1 MSDPSSETGADVYDV
16 VIVGAG
22 PAGLTAAIYASRGRL
37 KTAVLERNM
46 AGGQIALTDLVENYP
61 GFPEGISGFDLSQKM
76 KEQAEKFG
84 AEMREIEG
92 VAELRT
98 DAEGCYVVVT
108 DREEIHTRAV
118 ILAPGV
124 EPRRSGIPGEAEFI
138 GRGVSW
144 CATCDG
150 ALYRGKTVA
159 VIGGGDAAVEEG
171 LFLTKFAE
179 KVYLVHRRDELR
191 AAPIA
196 QERAFANP
204 KFEFVWDSIPKQI
217 DGTEMVEAL
226 EVENVKTGEG
236 RSLPVNG
243 VFMYIGQIPNTDWLK
258 GTVELDEYGYIVTDE
273 LLRTELPGVFA
284 CGDARANPLKQIAM
298 AVGEGA
304 LAAVQAGRYLDELES
319 APGTTAAAGESAA
332 AAAHAQR
339 SRHAT
344 LTNARRRATLMRA
357 GSQRLTGGCR
367 WTLSHRT
374 TSRPRSSR
382 RPARSWS
389 TSGPSGAA
397 PAA

>member
-1 MSDPSSETGADVYDV
+1 MPEPTSESGGDLYDV

-22 PAGLTAAIYASRGRL
+22 PAGLTAGIYTSRGRL
-37 KTAVLERNM
+37 KAACLERNM

-84 AEMREIEG
+84 VEMREIEG
-92 VAELRT
+92 VSELRT
-98 DAEGCYVVVT
+98 DPEGCHVVVT
-108 DREEIHTRAV
+108 DRGEIRTRTV

-150 ALYRGKTVA
+150 ALYRGRTVA
-159 VIGGGDAAVEEG
+159 VIGGGDSAVEEG
-171 LFLTKFAE
+171 MFLTKFAD

-191 AAPIA
+191 AAEIA

-204 KFEFVWDSIPKQI
+204 KFEFVWDSVPKRI
-217 DGTEMVEAL
+217 DGADMVEAL

-236 RSLPVNG
+236 RTLPVNG
-243 VFMYIGQIPNTDWLK
+243 VFMYIGQLPNTAWLK
-258 GTVELDEYGYIVTDE
+258 GAVELDEYGYIVTDG
-273 LLRTELPGVFA
+273 LMRTSLPGVFA

-304 LAAVQAGRYLDELES
+304 LAAVQAERYLDALES
-319 APGTTAAAGESAA
+319 SPGMKSVAGDGAAAAGT
-332 AAAHAQR
+332 QR
-339 SRHAT
+339 
-344 LTNARRRATLMRA
+344 
-357 GSQRLTGGCR
+357 
-367 WTLSHRT
+367 
-374 TSRPRSSR
+374 
-382 RPARSWS
+382 
-389 TSGPSGAA
+389 
-397 PAA
+397 

>member
-1 MSDPSSETGADVYDV
+1 MSEPSNETGGGLYDV

-22 PAGLTAAIYASRGRL
+22 PAGLTAGIYASRGRL

-92 VAELRT
+92 VAELRR
-98 DAEGCYVVVT
+98 DPEGHYVVVT
-108 DREEIHTRAV
+108 DREEIAARTV

-150 ALYRGKTVA
+150 ALYRDKTVA
-159 VIGGGDAAVEEG
+159 VIGGGDSAVEEG
-171 LFLTKFAE
+171 MFLTKFAQ

-217 DGTEMVEAL
+217 DGKEMVEAL
-226 EVENVKTGEG
+226 EVENVKSGEG
-236 RSLPVNG
+236 RTLPVNG
-243 VFMYIGQIPNTDWLK
+243 VFMYIGQIPNTAWLK
-258 GTVELDEYGYIVTDE
+258 DTLALDEYGYIVTDD
-273 LLRTELPGVFA
+273 LLRTEFPGVFA

-304 LAAVQAGRYLDELES
+304 LAAVQAERYLDELES
-319 APGTTAAAGESAA
+319 TPGTKDAAGDGAAA
-332 AAAHAQR
+332 Q
-339 SRHAT
+339 T
-344 LTNARRRATLMRA
+344 P
-357 GSQRLTGGCR
+357 
-367 WTLSHRT
+367 HR
-374 TSRPRSSR
+374 
-382 RPARSWS
+382 
-389 TSGPSGAA
+389 
-397 PAA
+397 

>member
-1 MSDPSSETGADVYDV
+1 MTEPTSETGADMLDV

-22 PAGLTAAIYASRGRL
+22 PAGLTAGIYCSRGRL
-37 KTAVLERNM
+37 KTAILERNM
-46 AGGQIALTDLVENYP
+46 AGGQIAMTELVENYP
-61 GFPEGISGFDLSQKM
+61 GFPEGVSGFDLATKM
-76 KEQAEKFG
+76 KDQAVQFG
-84 AEMREIEG
+84 ADLREIES
-92 VAELRT
+92 VSALLPQPN
-98 DAEGCYVVVT
+98 GCYVIVT
-108 DREEIHTRAV
+108 DRGEIKTRSV

-159 VIGGGDAAVEEG
+159 VIGGGDSAVEEG

-204 KFEFVWDSIPKQI
+204 TFEFVWDSIPKRI
-217 DGTEMVEAL
+217 DGVDMVEAL

-243 VFMYIGQIPNTDWLK
+243 VFMYIGQLPNTDWLK
-258 GTVELDEYGYIVTDE
+258 GTVELDDHGYIVTDA
-273 LLRTELPGVFA
+273 LLQTKLPGVFA
-284 CGDARANPLKQIAM
+284 CGDAHANPLKQIAM

-304 LAAVQAGRYLDELES
+304 LAAVHIERYLDGLDCP
-319 APGTTAAAGESAA
+319 APEAEVANGDKPPAAGT
-332 AAAHAQR
+332 QR
-339 SRHAT
+339 
-344 LTNARRRATLMRA
+344 
-357 GSQRLTGGCR
+357 
-367 WTLSHRT
+367 
-374 TSRPRSSR
+374 
-382 RPARSWS
+382 
-389 TSGPSGAA
+389 
-397 PAA
+397 

>member
-1 MSDPSSETGADVYDV
+1 MSDPSSDTGAEVYDV

-92 VAELRT
+92 VAELRS
-98 DAEGCYVVVT
+98 DPEGCWIVAT
-108 DREEIHTRAV
+108 DREQIRTRAV

-171 LFLTKFAE
+171 MFLTKFAE

-217 DGTEMVEAL
+217 DGAEMVEAL

-243 VFMYIGQIPNTDWLK
+243 VFMYIGQIPNTAWLK
-258 GTVELDEYGYIVTDE
+258 DTVELDEYGHIVTDE
-273 LLRTELPGVFA
+273 LLRTKLPGVFA

-304 LAAVQAGRYLDELES
+304 LAAVQVGHYLDELDS
-319 APGTTAAAGESAA
+319 APGTTTAAGESAA
-332 AAAHAQR
+332 APPATTQR
-339 SRHAT
+339 
-344 LTNARRRATLMRA
+344 
-357 GSQRLTGGCR
+357 
-367 WTLSHRT
+367 
-374 TSRPRSSR
+374 
-382 RPARSWS
+382 
-389 TSGPSGAA
+389 
-397 PAA
+397 

>member
-1 MSDPSSETGADVYDV
+1 MSEPTSETGAAVYDV

-22 PAGLTAAIYASRGRL
+22 PAGLTAGIYCSRGRL

-92 VAELRT
+92 VADLRR
-98 DAEGCYVVVT
+98 DPEGHYVVVT
-108 DREEIHTRAV
+108 DREEILARTV

-159 VIGGGDAAVEEG
+159 VIGGGDSAVEEG
-171 LFLTKFAE
+171 MFLTKFAD
-179 KVYLVHRRDELR
+179 KVFLVHRRNELR

-204 KFEFVWDSIPKQI
+204 KVEFVWDSIPKQI
-217 DGTEMVEAL
+217 DGADMVEAL

-243 VFMYIGQIPNTDWLK
+243 VFMYIGQIPNTAWLK
-258 GTVELDEYGYIVTDE
+258 DTVELDDYGYIVTDG

-304 LAAVQAGRYLDELES
+304 LAAVQAERYLDELES
-319 APGTTAAAGESAA
+319 TPGTKGAAGDSAA
-332 AAAHAQR
+332 ASTQR
-339 SRHAT
+339 
-344 LTNARRRATLMRA
+344 
-357 GSQRLTGGCR
+357 
-367 WTLSHRT
+367 
-374 TSRPRSSR
+374 
-382 RPARSWS
+382 
-389 TSGPSGAA
+389 
-397 PAA
+397 

>member
-1 MSDPSSETGADVYDV
+1 MSDPSSETGAEVYDV

-92 VAELRT
+92 VAELRS
-98 DAEGCYVVVT
+98 DPEGCYIVAT
-108 DREEIHTRAV
+108 DREQIRTRAV

-171 LFLTKFAE
+171 MFLTKFAE

-217 DGTEMVEAL
+217 DGAEMVEAL
-226 EVENVKTGEG
+226 DVENVKTGEG

-243 VFMYIGQIPNTDWLK
+243 VFMYIGQIPNTAWLK
-258 GTVELDEYGYIVTDE
+258 DTVELDEYGYIVTDG

-304 LAAVQAGRYLDELES
+304 LAAVQAERYLDELES
-319 APGTTAAAGESAA
+319 GAGTTAAAGEGAA
-332 AAAHAQR
+332 AAPATTQR
-339 SRHAT
+339 
-344 LTNARRRATLMRA
+344 
-357 GSQRLTGGCR
+357 
-367 WTLSHRT
+367 
-374 TSRPRSSR
+374 
-382 RPARSWS
+382 
-389 TSGPSGAA
+389 
-397 PAA
+397 

>member
-1 MSDPSSETGADVYDV
+1 MPEPSTQTGADVFDV

-92 VAELRT
+92 VAELHS
-98 DAEGCYVVVT
+98 DPEGCWVVAT
-108 DREEIHTRAV
+108 DREQIRTRAV

-171 LFLTKFAE
+171 MFLTKFAE

-217 DGTEMVEAL
+217 EGAEMVEAL
-226 EVENVKTGEG
+226 DVENVKTGEG

-243 VFMYIGQIPNTDWLK
+243 VFMYIGQIPNTAWLK
-258 GTVELDEYGYIVTDE
+258 DTVELDEYGHIVTDE
-273 LLRTELPGVFA
+273 LLRTKLPGVFA

-319 APGTTAAAGESAA
+319 APGTTTATGESAA
-332 AAAHAQR
+332 AAPATTQR
-339 SRHAT
+339 
-344 LTNARRRATLMRA
+344 
-357 GSQRLTGGCR
+357 
-367 WTLSHRT
+367 
-374 TSRPRSSR
+374 
-382 RPARSWS
+382 
-389 TSGPSGAA
+389 
-397 PAA
+397 

>member
-1 MSDPSSETGADVYDV
+1 MSEPTSETGAEVFDV

-84 AEMREIEG
+84 AEMHEIEG
-92 VAELRT
+92 VSELRADP
-98 DAEGCYVVVT
+98 DAGYVVVT
-108 DREEIHTRAV
+108 DREELRTRAV

-159 VIGGGDAAVEEG
+159 VIGGGDSAVEEG
-171 LFLTKFAE
+171 MFLTKFAE

-204 KFEFVWDSIPKQI
+204 KFEFVWDSIPTQI
-217 DGTEMVEAL
+217 DGAEMVEAL

-243 VFMYIGQIPNTDWLK
+243 VFMYIGQIPNTQWLK
-258 GTVELDEYGYIVTDE
+258 GTVDIDEYGYIVTDG
-273 LLRTELPGVFA
+273 LLRTGLPGVFA
-284 CGDARANPLKQIAM
+284 CGDARANPLKQIVI
-298 AVGEGA
+298 AVGEGG
-304 LAAVQAGRYLDELES
+304 LAAVQAERYLDQLDDPPEGAKDAAGEG
-319 APGTTAAAGESAA
+319 AAAAGT
-332 AAAHAQR
+332 QR
-339 SRHAT
+339 
-344 LTNARRRATLMRA
+344 
-357 GSQRLTGGCR
+357 
-367 WTLSHRT
+367 
-374 TSRPRSSR
+374 
-382 RPARSWS
+382 
-389 TSGPSGAA
+389 
-397 PAA
+397 